1 MDQNV
6 ENGAAANEITAT
18 AHIIELGDSLDI
30 GKIAELHQRL
40 EAALELESDAL
51 QLNAKDIERIDAA
64 SLQLLTVFN
73 IEAQKRG
80 LKVRWNSPSQ
90 PLRDAADRVGLISA
104 LSLN

>member
-6 ENGAAANEITAT
+6 LNSGASSETSAST
-18 AHIIELGDSLDI
+18 HVIELGETLDI
-30 GKIAELHQRL
+30 GKIAELHQKL
-40 EAALELESDAL
+40 EAALEVESDAL
-51 QLNAKDIERIDAA
+51 QLNANDIERIDAA

-73 IEAQKRG
+73 AEAQKRG